1 MGRCRHAPA
10 AILLKGNAAILLE
23 GGRAGPG
30 RWRGAGR
37 APPTQGPCPPLSWR
51 NGLDFSSCGQ
61 WEEAVICYSKAMN
74 WIPRGIMCLVAL
86 NKFPE
91 CLWILNRNLEEDTR
105 NPDLYV
111 LRASF
116 YERFGQLAL
125 CHQDIRRALEL

>member
-74 WIPRGIMCLVAL
+74 WIPRGGTLLRQLKDFSVAREDL
-86 NKFPE
+86 ARVRDLGAPE
-91 CLWILNRNLEEDTR
+91 AQAW
-105 NPDLYV
+105 
-111 LRASF
+111 
-116 YERFGQLAL
+116 QLAL
-125 CHQDIRRALEL
+125 IYNDCCELLHLG